1 MAQARPEAEMQV
13 IQACIDKENQEGE
26 APEQIHFQGQSGGD
40 KYRLTLIASIAR
52 SGWFEPGQKP
62 KGHLLPFVLL
72 VPCAQH
78 TRLEDLDDQG
88 RFNKEVQY
96 RGPDDSPVVFHEKQS
111 AKGKLKTWVQF
122 RKDYPDHPFWSM
134 ATVWGQ
140 PRAWQDQVISAWL
153 QERLASMCPPQM
165 IHMQDCLDASWS
177 EPSLDVAYRR
187 LPGESIR
194 LPI

>member
-1 MAQARPEAEMQV
+1 MV
-13 IQACIDKENQEGE
+13 QACIDKATQEDGP
-26 APEQIHFQGQSGGD
+26 PEQIHFQGQSGGD

-62 KGHLLPFVLL
+62 CGHLLPFVLL

-88 RFNKEVQY
+88 RYNKEVQY
-96 RGPDDSPVVFHEKQS
+96 RAPYDSLIVRKPKEH
-111 AKGKLKTWVQF
+111 AKGKLRNWVQF

-153 QERLASMCPPQM
+153 QERLASLCPPQM

-177 EPSLDVAYRR
+177 EPGLYIAYKR
-187 LPGESIR
+187 LPGDFI
-194 LPI
+194 

>member
-1 MAQARPEAEMQV
+1 MCQAQWQTTDYTYYVNQASDPEVLKTFVEDTASWAEHRTKTWLVESDATALWLRLSGQEGVVIPDTVLQKNTRSRRLARWAAQAKTDAEKQV
-13 IQACIDKENQEGE
+13 IQACIDQDTEEGE

-111 AKGKLKTWVQF
+111 AKGKL
-122 RKDYPDHPFWSM
+122 
-134 ATVWGQ
+134 
-140 PRAWQDQVISAWL
+140 
-153 QERLASMCPPQM
+153 
-165 IHMQDCLDASWS
+165 
-177 EPSLDVAYRR
+177 
-187 LPGESIR
+187 
-194 LPI
+194 